1 MKSKFFIGTSF
12 ILFLL
17 PLILFSCVSH
27 DSSESDT
34 GEHLKPFAI
43 DEHDLADNPDLVIT
57 SDHVVII
64 HLEPPSGISTHE
76 NDTAT
81 AGIDRIPIFFPEDVI
96 HDFIVEYQGDEAFVV
111 KLYNQNGNQ
120 VALLDKN
127 SPTSTLEI
135 SAGEYTMEILH
146 SGEVETTRT
155 LFIRLG
161 STYVGSDCPGCFLK
175 DVDLP
180 NADLSGVDLSGADL
194 SYADLSGAD
203 LSYADLTGA
212 DLTGADLTGADLVG
226 ADLVGATFPIS
237 NAGIVIAQSFFETLF
252 ERLGLLNDGEF
263 SSEAEKQ
270 KAIHFLQ
277 YLATGKKISNEN
289 DLILN
294 KVLCGYPI
302 NEPAEPPIDFEESE
316 TELIDS
322 LIKAIISYWT
332 VIGDS
337 SIEAVRE
344 TFFVRDG
351 TLTEKEDRWEL
362 RIRRKIFDI
371 IVDQLPF
378 SFSVISFKWM
388 NKPMVVTW

>member
-1 MKSKFFIGTSF
+1 MKSRFIVGTSF

-17 PLILFSCVSH
+17 SVILFSCVSH
-27 DSSESDT
+27 DSNESDT
-34 GEHLKPFAI
+34 CERLKPLAI
-43 DEHDLADNPDLVIT
+43 DEHDLAENPDLVIT

-64 HLEPPSGISTHE
+64 HLEPPSGISAHE

-81 AGIDRIPIFFPEDVI
+81 AGIDRIPIFFPEDVT
-96 HDFIVEYQGDEAFVV
+96 HEFIVEYQKDEAFVV
-111 KLYNQNGNQ
+111 KLYSQNGHQ

-127 SPTSTLEI
+127 SPTASLEI
-135 SAGEYTMEILH
+135 SAGEYTLEILH
-146 SGEVETTRT
+146 GGEVETTRT
-155 LFIRLG
+155 LFIRPG

-180 NADLSGVDLSGADL
+180 NADLSGIDLSGADL

-203 LSYADLTGA
+203 LSYANLTGA
-212 DLTGADLTGADLVG
+212 DLTGTDLTGADL
-226 ADLVGATFPIS
+226 AGATFSVS
-237 NAGIVIAQSFFETLF
+237 NAGLVIAQSFFEPLF
-252 ERLGLLNDGEF
+252 EKLGLLNDGEF

-270 KAIHFLQ
+270 KAVHFLQ
-277 YLATGKKISNEN
+277 YLATGKKISYEN

-322 LIKAIISYWT
+322 LIKAMISYWT
-332 VIGDS
+332 AIGDS
-337 SIEAVRE
+337 SIDGFRGNWLVRG
-344 TFFVRDG
+344 G
-351 TLTEKEDRWEL
+351 TLTEKEDRWDL
-362 RIRRKIFDI
+362 KIEKRAYD
-371 IVDQLPF
+371 VLLAKSPF

-388 NKPMVVTW
+388 NKPIFVTW

>member
-1 MKSKFFIGTSF
+1 MKSRFFIGTSF
-12 ILFLL
+12 ILCLL
-17 PLILFSCVSH
+17 SLILFSCSSH
-27 DSSESDT
+27 DSNESDT
-34 GEHLKPFAI
+34 CERLKPFAI

-64 HLEPPSGISTHE
+64 HLEPPSGISPHE

-81 AGIDRIPIFFPEDVI
+81 AGIDRIPIFFPEDVT

-111 KLYNQNGNQ
+111 KLYNPNGNQ

-135 SAGEYTMEILH
+135 SAGEYTLEILH
-146 SGEVETTRT
+146 GGEVEATRT
-155 LFIRLG
+155 LFVRSG
-161 STYVGSDCPGCFLK
+161 STYVGRDCPGCFLE

-203 LSYADLTGA
+203 LTGA
-212 DLTGADLTGADLVG
+212 DLTGTDLTGADLVG
-226 ADLVGATFPIS
+226 ATFSVS
-237 NAGIVIAQSFFETLF
+237 NAGLVIAQVFFEPLF

-263 SSEAEKQ
+263 RSEAEKQ
-270 KAIHFLQ
+270 KAVHFLQ
-277 YLATGKKISNEN
+277 YLATGEKISNEN

-302 NEPAEPPIDFEESE
+302 NEPVETTIDFEESE

-322 LIKAIISYWT
+322 LIKAMISNWPAIQY
-332 VIGDS
+332 S
-337 SIEAVRE
+337 SIAAVRE
-344 TFFVRDG
+344 TFLVRDG
-351 TLTEKEDRWEL
+351 TLAEKEDRWEL
-362 RIRRKIFDI
+362 RIKRKTFDI
-371 IVDQLPF
+371 LVDQIPW

-388 NKPMVVTW
+388 NKPIYVIW

>member
-1 MKSKFFIGTSF
+1 MKSRFFIGTSF

-17 PLILFSCVSH
+17 SLILFSCVSH
-27 DSSESDT
+27 DSNESDT
-34 GEHLKPFAI
+34 CERLETFAI
-43 DEHDLADNPDLVIT
+43 DEHDLAENPDLVIT

-64 HLEPPSGISTHE
+64 HLEPPSAISSHE
-76 NDTAT
+76 NDTAS
-81 AGIDRIPIFFPEDVI
+81 AGIDRIPIFFPEDVT
-96 HDFIVEYQGDEAFVV
+96 HDFIAEYQGDEAFVV

-127 SPTSTLEI
+127 SPTSSLKI
-135 SAGEYTMEILH
+135 SAGEVTMEILH
-146 SGEVETTRT
+146 GGEVETTRT
-155 LFIRLG
+155 LFIRPG

-180 NADLSGVDLSGADL
+180 NADLSGIDLSGADL

-203 LSYADLTGA
+203 LTGTDLTGA
-212 DLTGADLTGADLVG
+212 DLTGTDLTGADLVG
-226 ADLVGATFPIS
+226 AAFSVS

-277 YLATGKKISNEN
+277 YLATGEKISNEN

-302 NEPAEPPIDFEESE
+302 NEPAETPIDFEESE

-322 LIKAIISYWT
+322 LIKAMISYWPA
-332 VIGDS
+332 IGDS
-337 SIEAVRE
+337 SIAGVRE
-344 TFFVRDG
+344 TFLLRDG

-362 RIRRKIFDI
+362 RIRRKTLDVL
-371 IVDQLPF
+371 VDQIPW
-378 SFSVISFKWM
+378 SFSVIYFKWM
-388 NKPMVVTW
+388 NKPIFVTW

>member
-1 MKSKFFIGTSF
+1 MKSRFFIGTSF

-17 PLILFSCVSH
+17 SLILFSCVSH
-27 DSSESDT
+27 DSNESDT
-34 GEHLKPFAI
+34 CERLEPLAI
-43 DEHDLADNPDLVIT
+43 DEHDLAENPDLVIT
-57 SDHVVII
+57 SDHVVVI
-64 HLEPPSGISTHE
+64 HLEPPSAISSHD

-81 AGIDRIPIFFPEDVI
+81 AGIDRIPIFFPEDVT
-96 HDFIVEYQGDEAFVV
+96 HDFIVEYQKDEAFVV

-127 SPTSTLEI
+127 SPTATLKI
-135 SAGEYTMEILH
+135 SAGEVTMEILH
-146 SGEVETTRT
+146 GGEVETTRT
-155 LFIRLG
+155 LFIRPG

-180 NADLSGVDLSGADL
+180 NADLSGI
-194 SYADLSGAD
+194 DLSGAD
-203 LSYADLTGA
+203 LSYADLTG
-212 DLTGADLTGADLVG
+212 TDLTGADLVG
-226 ADLVGATFPIS
+226 ATFSVS
-237 NAGIVIAQSFFETLF
+237 NAGIVIAQSFFEKLF

-322 LIKAIISYWT
+322 LIKAMISYWT
-332 VIGDS
+332 AIGDS

-344 TFFVRDG
+344 TFLVRDG

-362 RIRRKIFDI
+362 RIRRKTVDVL
-371 IVDQLPF
+371 VDQSPW

-388 NKPMVVTW
+388 NKPIYVTW

>member
-1 MKSKFFIGTSF
+1 MKSRFFIGTSF
-12 ILFLL
+12 ILLL
-17 PLILFSCVSH
+17 LSLLLFSCVSH
-27 DSSESDT
+27 DSNESDT
-34 GEHLKPFAI
+34 CERLKPLAI
-43 DEHDLADNPDLVIT
+43 DEHDLAENPDLVIT

-64 HLEPPSGISTHE
+64 HLEPPSAISSHD

-81 AGIDRIPIFFPEDVI
+81 AGIDRIPIFFPEDVT
-96 HDFIVEYQGDEAFVV
+96 HDFIVEYQKDEAFVV

-127 SPTSTLEI
+127 SPTATLKI
-135 SAGEYTMEILH
+135 SAGEVTMEILH
-146 SGEVETTRT
+146 GGEVETTRT
-155 LFIRLG
+155 LFIRPG

-180 NADLSGVDLSGADL
+180 NEDLSGIDLSGADL

-203 LSYADLTGA
+203 LSYADLTG
-212 DLTGADLTGADLVG
+212 TDLTGADLVG
-226 ADLVGATFPIS
+226 ATFSVS
-237 NAGIVIAQSFFETLF
+237 NAGIVIAQSFFEKLF

-322 LIKAIISYWT
+322 LIKAMISYWT
-332 VIGDS
+332 AIGDS

-344 TFFVRDG
+344 TFLVRDG

-362 RIRRKIFDI
+362 RIKRKTVDVL
-371 IVDQLPF
+371 VDQSPW

-388 NKPMVVTW
+388 NKPIYVTW

>member
-1 MKSKFFIGTSF
+1 MKSRFFIGTSF
-12 ILFLL
+12 ILLL
-17 PLILFSCVSH
+17 LSLLLFSCGSH
-27 DSSESDT
+27 DSNESDT
-34 GEHLKPFAI
+34 CERLKLLAI
-43 DEHDLADNPDLVIT
+43 DEHDLAENPDLVIT

-64 HLEPPSGISTHE
+64 HLESPSAISSHD

-81 AGIDRIPIFFPEDVI
+81 AGLDRIPIFFPEDVT
-96 HDFIVEYQGDEAFVV
+96 HDFIVEYQKDEAFVV

-127 SPTSTLEI
+127 APTATLKI
-135 SAGEYTMEILH
+135 SAGEVAMEILH
-146 SGEVETTRT
+146 GGEVETTRT
-155 LFIRLG
+155 LFIRPG

-180 NADLSGVDLSGADL
+180 NADLSYADLSGADL

-203 LSYADLTGA
+203 LTGA
-212 DLTGADLTGADLVG
+212 DLTGTDLTGADLVG
-226 ADLVGATFPIS
+226 ATFS
-237 NAGIVIAQSFFETLF
+237 VANAGLVIAQGFFETLF

-263 SSEAEKQ
+263 SSEAEKN

-277 YLATGKKISNEN
+277 YLATGEKIRYEN

-302 NEPAEPPIDFEESE
+302 NEPAEPPIDFKESE

-322 LIKAIISYWT
+322 LIKAMISYWPP
-332 VIGDS
+332 VSSS
-337 SIEAVRE
+337 SITAVRE
-344 TFFVRDG
+344 TFLLRDG

-362 RIRRKIFDI
+362 RIKRKTVDVL
-371 IVDQLPF
+371 VDQIPW
-378 SFSVISFKWM
+378 SFSVIFFKWM
-388 NKPMVVTW
+388 NKPMYVIW